1 MHLEVC
7 PGLVVQLTPSEAREF
22 VPRAQA
28 LLRERLARAEQEA
41 AHVHGLREQFEES
54 LAKLGRATEP
64 LLSGLN

>member
-7 PGLVVQLTPSEAREF
+7 AGLVVQFTPAEAREF
-22 VPRAQA
+22 VPQLQA

-54 LAKLGRATEP
+54 LAKLGLAAEP
-64 LLSGLN
+64 LLSGL